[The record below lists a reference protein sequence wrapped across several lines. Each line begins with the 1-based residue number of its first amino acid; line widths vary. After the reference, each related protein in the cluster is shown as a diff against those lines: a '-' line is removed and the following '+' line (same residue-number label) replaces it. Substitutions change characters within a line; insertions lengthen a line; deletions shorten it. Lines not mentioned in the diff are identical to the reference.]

1 MRHLVRLR
9 SPGSFLSGLALFT
22 SSAAMAAPSVR
33 SNSTGYE
40 TRAPKVAV
48 VQDSAKDPGATS
60 FEVLNAAKTAVFQGV
75 PGAVQSVPGWTG
87 LRFQSLDFSSL
98 SDTGLFTVR
107 VLPSGAVSDTFRI
120 GDARLFRTV
129 ASSVV
134 GYFTSMRNTE
144 AGDRAMGYF
153 DEPTRGARDVYG
165 GWSDALGDNGK
176 YLSHLSYANFMNPQ
190 QIPMVLWS
198 LLRSKELAGSRSA
211 GIPFD
216 AEALWGADYL
226 LRVQDPAGYFYINVF
241 NEGWSGER
249 TICTWIGDADKQGV
263 PTSDYQAAWRE
274 GGGMSIAALALAS
287 RMGSKGDSTSA
298 QYLAGAKRGYAHLA
312 GSYAKWADDGR
323 ENLIDH
329 TTALMA
335 ATELALATGEAPFQ
349 AAARARVD
357 SILIR
362 QAPQGFFFA
371 DSGTRVW
378 FHGADEGL
386 PMVAMVR
393 YLALDSTSVT
403 SAKIKA
409 SLASSLAW
417 YTKITH
423 EVANPF
429 VYPRAYVPYR
439 APNQPGIANLA
450 KGKIGFA
457 STVQNAGQEPSKA
470 LDGDAATR
478 WSSNLQDSLGWVG
491 VDLGTPYKLE
501 SVAVLWEAAHA
512 KKYDIQV
519 SLDSVVWTTVA
530 TDGVTGAGRKTT
542 MISGQPSGRYVRVK
556 GVTRASPSYSYSI
569 YELEVYGAPDKP
581 SVTPQPGKTAFFMP
595 HQNETGYWW
604 QGENA
609 RLGSLATAFAQA
621 KQAIDPT
628 WRLTA
633 TDTTSR
639 MVVSALEWVGG
650 ANPLG
655 ISFIEGFGPK
665 NPPGYMGKANLHGG
679 IVNGITSSI
688 EDETHPTFM
697 PYDNPADWKNWR
709 WNEQWLPHDAWYLMG
724 IATVANAQERVLP
737 LSVHR
742 RIQSASRL
750 SVIRDGRHLRV
761 SAPGATSIA
770 IRGLDGRILS
780 QAKGASHDWQTTT
793 NTLVIIEARGEGWTR
808 STTVANFR

>member
-1 MRHLVRLR
+1 
-9 SPGSFLSGLALFT
+9 
-22 SSAAMAAPSVR
+22 MAAPSVR
-33 SNSTGYE
+33 TNSTGYE
-40 TRAPKVAV
+40 TKAPKVAV

-75 PGAVQSVPGWTG
+75 PGAVKTVPGWTG
-87 LRFQSLDFSSL
+87 YRFQSLDFSSF

-120 GDARLFRTV
+120 GDARLFRTA
-129 ASSVV
+129 ASAVV

-144 AGDRAMGYF
+144 AGDRKMGYF
-153 DEPTRGARDVYG
+153 DQPERGTRDVYG

-198 LLRSKELAGSRSA
+198 LLRSKNLAGARSA

-216 AEALWGADYL
+216 DESTWGADYL

-241 NEGWSGER
+241 NEGWSGAR

-287 RMGSKGDSTSA
+287 RLGLKGDSTSA

-329 TTALMA
+329 TTALLA
-335 ATELALATGEAPFQ
+335 ATELALATGEAPY
-349 AAARARVD
+349 ATAARARVD
-357 SILIR
+357 SILAR
-362 QAPQGFFFA
+362 QSPQGWFYA
-371 DSGTRVW
+371 DNGSRVW
-378 FHGADEGL
+378 YHGADEGL
-386 PMVAMVR
+386 PQVAMVR
-393 YLALDSTSVT
+393 YLALDSTSAT
-403 SAKIKA
+403 SVKIKA
-409 SLASSLAW
+409 SLAASLAW

-429 VYPRAYVPYR
+429 TYPRAYVPFK
-439 APNQPGIANLA
+439 APVQPGVANLA
-450 KGKIGFA
+450 KGKPGFA
-457 STVQNAGQEPSKA
+457 STVQNPGQEASKA
-470 LDGDAATR
+470 LDGDPATR
-478 WSSNLQDSLGWVG
+478 WSSNLQDSLGWIG
-491 VDLGTPYKLE
+491 VDLGSVYKLE
-501 SVAVLWEAAHA
+501 SVSVLWEAAHA
-512 KKYDIQV
+512 KKYDIQGSMD
-519 SLDSVVWTTVA
+519 SLDWTTIA

-542 MISGQPSGRYVRVK
+542 AIAGAPSARYVRLK
-556 GVTRASPSYSYSI
+556 GVTRSSPSYSYSI
-569 YELEVYGAPDKP
+569 YEFEVYGAPDTP
-581 SVTPQPGKTAFFMP
+581 PVLPQPGKTTFFMP

-609 RLGSLATAFAQA
+609 RLGSLATAFAQS
-621 KQAIDPT
+621 QQVLDPT
-628 WRLTA
+628 WRLSA
-633 TDTTSR
+633 DDTISR
-639 MVVSALEWVGG
+639 MVVGALEWVGG
-650 ANPLG
+650 SNPLG

-665 NPPGYMGKANLHGG
+665 NPPGYMGKANLLGG

-697 PYDNPADWKNWR
+697 PYANPADWKNWR

-724 IATVANAQERVLP
+724 IATIANAQERVLP
-737 LSVHR
+737 LGVHR
-742 RIQSASRL
+742 RTTAGPRMAVNGLGGRL
-750 SVIRDGRHLRV
+750 EVLAVGARSIELRTLQGRLVARV
-761 SAPGATSIA
+761 EGPRLVWTG
-770 IRGLDGRILS
+770 
-780 QAKGASHDWQTTT
+780 SHDGL
-793 NTLVIIEARGEGWTR
+793 LVATAQGSDWT
-808 STTVANFR
+808 ANRMVQPLR